1 MPRTS
6 ATVRYTFSLLG
17 VSSNNEADPN
27 EPAFLRRLRAQHES
41 GDSARH
47 ERPLARPRKQVKDGE
62 EDDQPTYVLEG
73 SQDTLSKAEYE
84 ALMDTAD
91 HERQDENKAIPS
103 AKPDLGTQ
111 KPASGASDV
120 SEDVAPVKQKIAAIG
135 SSNKR
140 RLAKVV
146 GEADDVDGDP
156 DVKGTCPAP
165 NRKMHKTKKVKLSFD
180 KEPPES

>member
-1 MPRTS
+1 MSYNAKNLSYNPK
-6 ATVRYTFSLLG
+6 
-17 VSSNNEADPN
+17 
-27 EPAFLRRLRAQHES
+27 EPVFLRRLRAQHGS

-47 ERPLARPRKQVKDGE
+47 ERPLARPKKQVKDGE

-73 SQDTLSKAEYE
+73 SQDTISKAECE
-84 ALMDTAD
+84 TLMGTAY
-91 HERQDENKAIPS
+91 HERRDENETISS
-103 AKPDLGTQ
+103 AKPDLGAQ
-111 KPASGASDV
+111 KPAKGASDV

-156 DVKGTCPAP
+156 DVKGNCPTP
-165 NRKMHKTKKVKLSFD
+165 NRKKHKTKKVKLSFN
-180 KEPPES
+180 EGPPEF